1 MASGSPT
8 RSRSAED
15 QTEKAIEQTLS
26 EAELI
31 TNKLMTQLI
40 ENLESQINLSL
51 TKLVTD
57 ATKPVLDKVDA
68 LENNVAVYEA
78 FFKELGGKNDI
89 E

>member
-1 MASGSPT
+1 
-8 RSRSAED
+8 
-15 QTEKAIEQTLS
+15 
-26 EAELI
+26 
-31 TNKLMTQLI
+31 MTQLI

-78 FFKELGGKNDI
+78 FFKELGGKNYI